1 MAIKFRIANTAR
13 ENMESLRNVMRRRA
27 ACLMAAIVLAAG
39 VLLWVLKVFVAPPPD
54 AQFDVYI
61 PPSDESPQQEVKQYE
76 DLSVKSSP
84 RTPVPTVIVSTSV
97 AIDNQFSMDLDMPD
111 LSVEDSGG
119 PSGMGGDGLGNGLG
133 GGNGG
138 GMGGEKVES
147 AFLGV
152 LYDLKKRSDG
162 KPSGYAQALFNNEV
176 LVQESKFIN
185 KAWDQMAFT
194 PFFRAKQKLYTTC
207 FFMPN
212 SLDEEACNAYD
223 SSGKLGLKPGRWVAI
238 YRAKVQAPATGT
250 YRFVGVADSVMAVR
264 FNGKNVLTCG
274 LHNLN
279 TASWN
284 EWQLEP
290 IYKDSGDSDELDEDK
305 MRAKVAD
312 AVKKRGL
319 FAYKGCEYWNM
330 QQGGF
335 AAGEEFS
342 VKRGEWYEMQV
353 LISEIG
359 GGNFGFC
366 LLIDDVSSSSKK
378 RTADGM
384 PLFQLFRT
392 AFVAPNAEE
401 VYKTIKYKDTDKAGN
416 VYGFTDPPYDPD
428 GEVWVARPVEPDVR
442 MK

>member
-1 MAIKFRIANTAR
+1 
-13 ENMESLRNVMRRRA
+13 MESLRQVMRRRA
-27 ACLMAAIVLAAG
+27 ACLMAAIVLAFG
-39 VLLWVLKVFVAPPPD
+39 VILWVTKVFIAPSPEPEFTVYTPPEEGPEE
-54 AQFDVYI
+54 Q
-61 PPSDESPQQEVKQYE
+61 ESKKYE
-76 DLSVKSSP
+76 DISVKNSP
-84 RTPVPTVIVSTSV
+84 KTPPVPTIIVSTAV
-97 AIDNQFSMDLDMPD
+97 ATDTSFAMDLDMPD
-111 LSVEDSGG
+111 IAFDDSMGV
-119 PSGMGGDGLGNGLG
+119 SGMGGDGLGNGLG

-138 GMGGEKVES
+138 GMGGSKMES

-152 LYDLKKRSDG
+152 FYDLKKRSDG
-162 KPSGYAQALFNNEV
+162 KPSPYANDMFNHEV

-185 KAWDQMAFT
+185 KAWDLMAFS

-212 SLDEEACNAYD
+212 SYDREACNAYD
-223 SSGKLGLKPGRWVAI
+223 PSGKLGLSPSRWVAI
-238 YRAKVQAPATGT
+238 YRAKVQAPASGT
-250 YRFVGVADSVMAVR
+250 FRFLGVADSVMAVR

-279 TASWN
+279 NATWN
-284 EWQLEP
+284 EWSLDP
-290 IYKDSGDSDELDEDK
+290 IYKDDNIDELDVDK
-305 MRAKVAD
+305 MRAKVQEV
-312 AVKKRGL
+312 VKQRGL
-319 FAYKGCEYWNM
+319 YAYKECEYWNL

-335 AAGEEFS
+335 AAGEEFT

-366 LLIDDVSSSSKK
+366 LLIDDVKNNAKK

-392 AFVAPNAEE
+392 AFSAPNATEA
-401 VYKTIKYKDTDKAGN
+401 YKSIKYKDADKNGVVN
-416 VYGFTDPPYDPD
+416 KYEFTDPPYDPD
-428 GEVWVARPVEPDVR
+428 SEIWVAKPVEPDVR